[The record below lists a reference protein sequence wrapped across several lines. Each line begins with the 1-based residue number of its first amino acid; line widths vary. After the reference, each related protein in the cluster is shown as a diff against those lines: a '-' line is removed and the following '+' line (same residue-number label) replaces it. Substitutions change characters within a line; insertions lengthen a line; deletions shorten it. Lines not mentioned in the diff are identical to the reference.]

1 MIDLNDT
8 QAIQARDP
16 EGMLWHIASLP
27 DQCEAAWRDAQAIDL
42 PESFR
47 EARQVVIAGMGG
59 SAIGGALFQSLA
71 APHLRIPVHVA
82 RDYTLPAFAEGPS
95 TLVIA
100 SSYSGD
106 TEETLAAFQ
115 EGRARRCQLM
125 AIAAG
130 GRLEAMA
137 RQFGAAFMRVAY
149 ESMPRAAL
157 GYSFVPLAAF
167 ASRLGWLD
175 DPSAHPSALR
185 LRSGQASLRASLEEA
200 TAVMRGW
207 NAELVPESP
216 VVKNLA
222 KRMAG
227 QMVGRFVIVYGA
239 GLFAEVARR
248 WKGQVN
254 ENGKQFAAFEALPE
268 ADHNAI
274 LGSSY
279 PEGMANHLK
288 VIFLTG
294 VSDHPRNRARV
305 EISRQVLMV
314 QGCDTDVLAARG
326 ESPLAQMLSL
336 IQLGDWIS
344 GYLGIANGVDP
355 SDTELL
361 LEFKRRM
368 AELG

>member
-1 MIDLNDT
+1 MIDLNDA
-8 QAIQARDP
+8 QAIRARDP
-16 EGMLWHIASLP
+16 EGMLRHIAGLP

-71 APHLRIPVHVA
+71 APQMRIPVHVA

-115 EGRARRCQLM
+115 EARARRCQLM

-167 ASRLGWLD
+167 ASRLGWLG
-175 DPSAHPSALR
+175 DPSAHLR
-185 LRSGQASLRASLEEA
+185 EA
-200 TAVMRGW
+200 AAVMREW

-254 ENGKQFAAFEALPE
+254 ENGKQFAAFEVLPE
-268 ADHNAI
+268 ADHNAM

>member
-1 MIDLNDT
+1 MIDLNDP
-8 QAIQARDP
+8 QAIRACDP
-16 EGMLWHIASLP
+16 EGMLRHIADLP
-27 DQCEAAWRDAQAIDL
+27 DQCEAAWRDAQAIEL
-42 PESFR
+42 PESFK

-71 APHLRIPVHVA
+71 APHMRIPVHVV
-82 RDYTLPAFAEGPS
+82 RDYTLPAFAEGLA

-106 TEETLAAFQ
+106 TEETLSAFQ
-115 EGRARRCQLM
+115 EARARRCQLM

-157 GYSFVPLAAF
+157 GYSFAPLAAL

-175 DPSAHPSALR
+175 DLSAHPST
-185 LRSGQASLRASLEEA
+185 SLRASLREA
-200 TAVMRGW
+200 TAVMREW
-207 NAELVPESP
+207 NAELAPESP

-227 QMVGRFVIVYGA
+227 QMLGRFVIVYGA
-239 GLFAEVARR
+239 GPFAEVARR

-279 PEGMANHLK
+279 PEDMANRLK

-294 VSDHPRNRARV
+294 ASDHPRNRARI
-305 EISRQVLMV
+305 EISREVLMV

-326 ESPLAQMLSL
+326 GSPLAQMMSL

-344 GYLGIANGVDP
+344 GYLGVANGADP
-355 SDTELL
+355 SNTELL

-368 AELG
+368 AEIE

>member
-1 MIDLNDT
+1 MIDLNDA
-8 QAIQARDP
+8 QAIRARDP
-16 EGMLWHIASLP
+16 EGMLRHIAGLP
-27 DQCEAAWRDAQAIDL
+27 DQCEAAWRDAQAIEL

-71 APHLRIPVHVA
+71 APQMRIPVHVV
-82 RDYTLPAFAEGPS
+82 RDYTLPAFAEGHA

-115 EGRARRCQLM
+115 EARTRRCQLM
-125 AIAAG
+125 AIAVG

-175 DPSAHPSALR
+175 DPSAHLR
-185 LRSGQASLRASLEEA
+185 EA
-200 TAVMRGW
+200 TAVMREW

-279 PEGMANHLK
+279 PEGMANRLK

-294 VSDHPRNRARV
+294 ASDHPRNRARV

-326 ESPLAQMLSL
+326 ESLLAQMLSL

>member
-1 MIDLNDT
+1 
-8 QAIQARDP
+8 
-16 EGMLWHIASLP
+16 
-27 DQCEAAWRDAQAIDL
+27 
-42 PESFR
+42 
-47 EARQVVIAGMGG
+47 V
-59 SAIGGALFQSLA
+59 
-71 APHLRIPVHVA
+71 
-82 RDYTLPAFAEGPS
+82 RDYTLPAFAEGHA

-106 TEETLAAFQ
+106 TEETLSAFQ
-115 EGRARRCQLM
+115 EARARNCQLL
-125 AIAAG
+125 AIAVG

-157 GYSFVPLAAF
+157 GYSFVPLVAF

-175 DPSAHPSALR
+175 DPSAGTSTLR
-185 LRSGQASLRASLEEA
+185 LRASLSEA
-200 TAVMRGW
+200 TAVMREW
-207 NAELVPESP
+207 NTELVPESP

-227 QMVGRFVIVYGA
+227 QMVSRFVIVYGA

-254 ENGKQFAAFEALPE
+254 ENGKQFAAFEVLPE
-268 ADHNAI
+268 ADHNAM

-279 PEGMANHLK
+279 PEGMANRLK

-294 VSDHPRNRARV
+294 ASDHPRNRARV
-305 EISRQVLMV
+305 EISRQVLML

-355 SDTELL
+355 SDTEVL

-368 AELG
+368 AELE